1 MHSEEIKR
9 LAKYQR
15 ESGKTLKEIS
25 TNLHISVSTVQC
37 LISYKRKIY
46 KKKLGRKCAVT
57 TRLSNRIKCFVAKS
71 NSDHCKVT
79 ARKVISECSVPL
91 KKDL

>member
-1 MHSEEIKR
+1 MYREEIKR

-25 TNLHISVSTVQC
+25 TNLHISVPTVQC
-37 LISYKRKIY
+37 LSYKRKIQ

-57 TRLSNRIKCFVAKS
+57 KRLSNRIKCFVAKR

-79 ARKVISECSVPL
+79 A
-91 KKDL
+91 